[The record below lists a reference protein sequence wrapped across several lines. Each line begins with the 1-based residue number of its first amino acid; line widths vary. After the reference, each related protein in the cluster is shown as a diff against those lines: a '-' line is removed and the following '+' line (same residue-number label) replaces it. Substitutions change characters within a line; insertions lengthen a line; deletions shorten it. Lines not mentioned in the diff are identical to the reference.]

1 MNSGDN
7 TINAVT
13 GLVLDSEN
21 RRTID
26 AIDAA
31 VITKAAELT
40 ILIPAEEAIPDNLLM
55 PMIVA
60 W

>member
-13 GLVLDSEN
+13 GLELDSEN
-21 RRTID
+21 RRTMD